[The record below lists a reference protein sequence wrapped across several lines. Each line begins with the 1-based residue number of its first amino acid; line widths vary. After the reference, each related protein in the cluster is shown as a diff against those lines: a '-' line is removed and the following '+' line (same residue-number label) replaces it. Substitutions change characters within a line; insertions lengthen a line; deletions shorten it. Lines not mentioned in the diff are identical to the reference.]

1 MKYFIIT
8 IILMITCRL
17 TGLDNHE
24 LLVEYIENSEDF
36 VTYNLV
42 NEEEASYLKAE
53 NHQGEISY
61 IFISREVEEVRGYQ
75 SKSKIILHVN
85 KDKIIQ
91 EAKLF
96 RSKDTPSFVKRIQR
110 SNFFQQFVGWNGNR
124 EIIAVT
130 GATITCNAVET
141 SISNMLKRI
150 KEVTLIGEKN
160 SEP

>member
-1 MKYFIIT
+1 
-8 IILMITCRL
+8 MIACKL
-17 TGLDNHE
+17 IGLEDHE
-24 LLVEYIENSEDF
+24 LLVEYIQDSEDF

-42 NEEEASYLKAE
+42 YEEEASYLKAV

-61 IFISREVEEVRGYQ
+61 IFISTEAEEVRGYQ
-75 SKSKIILHVN
+75 SKSKIILQVN

-110 SNFFQQFVGWNGNR
+110 SNFFQQFVGWNGTR

-130 GATITCNAVET
+130 GATITCNAVEIT
-141 SISNMLKRI
+141 ITNMLKRI
-150 KEVTLIGEKN
+150 KEITLIGEEY

>member
-8 IILMITCRL
+8 IVLMIACKL
-17 TGLDNHE
+17 SSLDDHE
-24 LLVEYIENSEDF
+24 LLIEYIQDTEDF
-36 VTYNLV
+36 VTYNLIY
-42 NEEEASYLKAE
+42 EEEDSYLKAV

-61 IFISREVEEVRGYQ
+61 IFISTETEEVRGYQ
-75 SKSKIILHVN
+75 SKSKIILQVN
-85 KDKIIQ
+85 KDKVIQ

-141 SISNMLKRI
+141 TITNMLKRI
-150 KEVTLIGEKN
+150 KEITLIGEEN